1 MSPMMRKVLGA
12 LFALTFVLGLAATTT
27 TNAEAGHRGRVAA
40 GVAAGIIG
48 LGILGA
54 AADARA
60 YDRYGYEGDRCYPGP
75 EECGYRRGGCYEND
89 YGEEICRRG
98 RYTCWR
104 PTVCD

>member
-1 MSPMMRKVLGA
+1 MTGLTKRLAAVFL
-12 LFALTFVLGLAATTT
+12 ALTFAMGMVATMTT
-27 TNAEAGHRGRVAA
+27 DAEAGRRGRVAA

-54 AADARA
+54 AAEARERD
-60 YDRYGYEGDRCYPGP
+60 YYERERCYPGP
-75 EECGYRRGGCYEND
+75 EECGYRGRTCYENE
-89 YGEEICRRG
+89 YGEEVCRRG

>member
-1 MSPMMRKVLGA
+1 MKRFTKTVLAA
-12 LFALTFVLGLAATTT
+12 LLTLTVVGGLAATTV
-27 TNAEAGHRGRVAA
+27 TNAEAGGRGRGVAA

-60 YDRYGYEGDRCYPGP
+60 HDRYYEHDRCYPGP
-75 EECGYRRGGCYEND
+75 EECGYGRGSCYENE
-89 YGEEICRRG
+89 YGEEVCRRG
-98 RYTCWR
+98 RYRCWR